1 MKVTGAHHTSYTVSN
16 LERSLEFYVGLLGC
30 EVIWQRENRDQYFR
44 DIVGYPDSVAK
55 MAMLRIPGS
64 THAIELIEYVVP
76 RGVSI
81 DVRTKNVGSSHI
93 AFLVDDLRA
102 AYEELCAAG
111 VKFRS
116 PPVAITAGANKGAWA
131 IYMTDPDGITM
142 EFFQPQKGVRKC
154 NL

>member
-1 MKVTGAHHTSYTVSN
+1 MKITGAHHTSYTVSD

-44 DIVGYPDSVAK
+44 DIVGYPNSVAK
-55 MAMLRIPGS
+55 MAMLSVPGS

-76 RGVSI
+76 RGGSA
-81 DVRTKNVGSSHI
+81 DVRTKNVGSSHM
-93 AFLVDDLRA
+93 AFFVEDLRT
-102 AYEELCAAG
+102 AYEELSAAG

-116 PPVAITAGANKGAWA
+116 PPVEITAGANKGARA

-142 EFFQPQKGVRKC
+142 ELFQPPQAETVC
-154 NL
+154 ET

>member
-1 MKVTGAHHTSYTVSN
+1 MKITGAHHTSYTVSN

-30 EVIWQRENRDQYFR
+30 EVIWQRENSNQYFR

-55 MAMLRIPGS
+55 MAMLSVLGS

-76 RGVSI
+76 RGVTA

-93 AFLVDDLRA
+93 AFLVDNLRA

-111 VKFRS
+111 VRFRS
-116 PPVAITAGANKGAWA
+116 PPVEITAGANKGAWA
-131 IYMTDPDGITM
+131 VYMTDPDGITM
-142 EFFQPQKGVRKC
+142 ELFELPKAETDSET
-154 NL
+154 